1 MFDVWTAISLTE
13 IRDMKNDESN
23 IISSEHFADKIQFVR
38 PREQRITFFIFI
50 LDF

>member
-23 IISSEHFADKIQFVR
+23 IISSEHFADKIHFC
-38 PREQRITFFIFI
+38 PSA
-50 LDF
+50 